1 MATLLTPSHTITTP
15 GGEAGATGGESGGES
30 GPTLAPPA
38 RIALAALRVLVAWT
52 FIWPFLDKLFGLG
65 FSTPSAKSVVN
76 GGSPTEGFL
85 LHGTKGPFA
94 HTFDSVAGAGWLDL
108 IFMTGLLGIGLAFL
122 LGIGTRIAAASCAM
136 MMGFMW
142 LVTMLPATNPLTDD
156 HWILAVAG
164 AVVATTAAGDHFGLG
179 RAWRR
184 TALVRRYRFLI

>member
-1 MATLLTPSHTITTP
+1 MAILLTPPRKITTTGP
-15 GGEAGATGGESGGES
+15 AVGAAGGEIGTT
-30 GPTLAPPA
+30 PRPA
-38 RIALAALRVLVAWT
+38 ARAALAALRVLVAWT
-52 FIWPFLDKLFGLG
+52 FLWPFLDKLFGLG
-65 FSTPSAKSVVN
+65 FSTPSAKAVIN

-94 HTFDSVAGAGWLDL
+94 HTFDAVAGAGWLDL

-122 LGIGTRIAAASCAM
+122 LGIGTRIAAVSCAF

-179 RAWRR
+179 RTWRR
-184 TALVRRYRFLI
+184 TALVQRYRFLI